1 MYRMPELVE
10 KFLIYF
16 RNCVN
21 EGLVFELQNLY
32 ETTWP
37 KLTEDYF
44 EKKPWP
50 EDKEVAK
57 LVDNDLVSAAY
68 LQSPFPRKPP
78 LPP

>member
-10 KFLIYF
+10 KFLTYF

-21 EGLVFELQNLY
+21 EGLVFDLQNLY
-32 ETTWP
+32 ENTWP

-44 EKKPWP
+44 EKRPWP

-57 LVDNDLVSAAY
+57 LVDNDQVGSSKA
-68 LQSPFPRKPP
+68 F
-78 LPP
+78 